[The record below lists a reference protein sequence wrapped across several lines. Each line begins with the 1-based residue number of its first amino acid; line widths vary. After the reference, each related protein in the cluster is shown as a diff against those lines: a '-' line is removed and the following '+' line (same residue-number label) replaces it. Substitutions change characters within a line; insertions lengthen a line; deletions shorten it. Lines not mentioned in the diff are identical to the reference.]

1 MISGDDSTKDLISNN
16 ILNSYPGKKK
26 KKKIKFLLVGEEDDI
41 NS

>member
-16 ILNSYPGKKK
+16 ILNSYKEKK